1 MAGLLESRVAVIT
14 GGTRGLGYAIA
25 EAYAA
30 EGAAVVVAS
39 RSPDAVARATKRLE
53 SAGCRASGLAC
64 DVSDM
69 AQVRALADHA
79 RDTFGRL
86 DIWVNN
92 AGIAGAFGP
101 TLGTP
106 AEHFMRVIQTNIVG
120 TYNGSRVAMQ
130 HFVAQGRG
138 KLINLVG
145 RGDRK
150 PTPLQ
155 NAYAPSKA
163 WVRSFTLA
171 LAEEYRTSGVGV
183 FAFNPGLVVTELLTE
198 VEVVPGYAERLRPL
212 ETVIRLWGNLPA
224 IPAHK
229 AVWLASAAT
238 DGKTGLEVRVLTPAR
253 LIGGVLREGVRRL
266 LRRPAEEIKVNAH
279 PLEGPV

>member
-1 MAGLLESRVAVIT
+1 MAGLLDGRVAVIT

-39 RSPDAVARATKRLE
+39 RSPGAVARAAERLR
-53 SAGCRASGLAC
+53 SAGRRASGFGC
-64 DVSDM
+64 DVSDA

-79 RDTFGRL
+79 RAAFGGL

-92 AGIAGAFGP
+92 AGIAGPYGP

-106 AEHFMRVIQTNIVG
+106 AERFMQVVQTNIVG
-120 TYNGSRVAMQ
+120 TYNGSRTAMQ

-155 NAYAPSKA
+155 NAYAPS
-163 WVRSFTLA
+163 
-171 LAEEYRTSGVGV
+171 
-183 FAFNPGLVVTELLTE
+183 
-198 VEVVPGYAERLRPL
+198 
-212 ETVIRLWGNLPA
+212 
-224 IPAHK
+224 
-229 AVWLASAAT
+229 
-238 DGKTGLEVRVLTPAR
+238 
-253 LIGGVLREGVRRL
+253 
-266 LRRPAEEIKVNAH
+266 
-279 PLEGPV
+279 